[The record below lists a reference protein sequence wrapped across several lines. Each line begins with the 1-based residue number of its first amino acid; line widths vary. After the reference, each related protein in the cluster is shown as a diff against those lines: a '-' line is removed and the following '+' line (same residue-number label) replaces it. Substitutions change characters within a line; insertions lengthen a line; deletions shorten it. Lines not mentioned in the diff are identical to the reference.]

1 MSDEKLVVNESPK
14 KKISFFSAILIVLG
28 GSIGAGIFLRSKSVL
43 NLINCWLCHYLYGLG
58 SH

>member
-28 GSIGAGIFLRSKSVL
+28 GSIGAGIFLRSKKVL
-43 NLINCWLCHYLYGLG
+43 EYSANNLI
-58 SH
+58 